1 MDESG
6 ELGGLETM
14 ETLTELGDE
23 LTLGD
28 IDEMLQFVSN
38 QVGEFPDLF
47 SEQLCNSFPGGGG
60 SGSSGGGGSGSGSSN
75 SSSTSSGNSGRG
87 SSGGAVDPS
96 MQRSFSQ
103 VPLSSFS
110 PSAPS
115 PQAPTLQVKVPPTAV
130 PTPPRATP
138 VLQPRPQPQPQPPA
152 QLQQQTV
159 MITPTFST
167 TPQTRIIQQPLIY
180 QNAATSFQVLQP
192 QVQSL
197 VTSSQVQ
204 PVTIQQQVQ
213 TVQAQRV
220 LTQTANGT
228 LQTLAPATVQ
238 TVAAPQVQQVPV
250 LVQPQIIKTDSLVL
264 TTLKTDGS
272 PVMAAV
278 QNPALTALTTPIQT
292 AALQVP
298 TLVGSSGTILT
309 TMPVMMGQEKVPI
322 KQVPGGVKQLEP
334 PKEGERRTT
343 HNIIEKRYRSSINDK
358 IIELKDLVMG
368 TDAKMHKS
376 GVLRKAIDYIKYLQQ
391 VNHKLRQEN
400 MVLKLANQKNKLL
413 KGIDLGSLVDNDVDL
428 KMDDFNQNVLL
439 MSPQPLTRDL
449 RLASPPTLLTLSQEV
464 LFWMMQRS
472 KMNRTLLL

>member
-1 MDESG
+1 MSWAVAAAPPPRLPELDLSGDSAPSWAMDESSD
-6 ELGGLETM
+6 LGGLETM

-23 LTLGD
+23 LTLRD

-47 SEQLCNSFPGGGG
+47 SEQLCSSF
-60 SGSSGGGGSGSGSSN
+60 SGGGGNGSGGGNGGN
-75 SSSTSSGNSGRG
+75 SSSNGRG
-87 SSGGAVDPS
+87 SSGATDPS
-96 MQRSFSQ
+96 VQRSFGQ
-103 VPLSSFS
+103 VPLSTFS
-110 PSAPS
+110 PSAAS
-115 PQAPTLQVKVPPTAV
+115 PQAPALQVKVS

-167 TPQTRIIQQPLIY
+167 APQTRIIQQPLIY
-180 QNAATSFQVLQP
+180 QNAAPSFQVLQP

-298 TLVGSSGTILT
+298 TLVGSNGTILT

-334 PKEGERRTT
+334 PKEGE
-343 HNIIEKRYRSSINDK
+343 
-358 IIELKDLVMG
+358 
-368 TDAKMHKS
+368 
-376 GVLRKAIDYIKYLQQ
+376 
-391 VNHKLRQEN
+391 
-400 MVLKLANQKNKLL
+400 
-413 KGIDLGSLVDNDVDL
+413 
-428 KMDDFNQNVLL
+428 
-439 MSPQPLTRDL
+439 
-449 RLASPPTLLTLSQEV
+449 
-464 LFWMMQRS
+464 
-472 KMNRTLLL
+472 